1 MKKLTSNDTE
11 ILNQLIKTYG
21 LESIEKVLNKQ
32 NTKSSKQHKQKDK
45 HHNHSLTKINNKDR
59 KSVV

>member
-21 LESIEKVLNKQ
+21 LESIEKVLNMQ
-32 NTKSSKQHKQKDK
+32 
-45 HHNHSLTKINNKDR
+45 
-59 KSVV
+59 